1 RLLFDAGQGATVYI
15 DELKDTMKKNN
26 IGLQE
31 ILITHWHPD
40 HIYGIKYVLKLID
53 KRKAIHTPGH
63 TTDHLCFWVE
73 AEQTLFPGNTIL
85 GQGTTEFEDLYDYL
99 NSLTLAL
106 KMSPKRIYSGY
117 CPVVENPQQTLEHY
131 IFHRQQCN
139 NQIFDAFKQS
149 NDGLD
154 PNEITKIVYMGTLII
169 LFE

>member
-1 RLLFDAGQGATVYI
+1 MTLQGTNAHLIGKGCNRLLFDAGQGATVYI

-31 ILITHWHPD
+31 ILITHWHPE
-40 HIYGIKYVLKLID
+40 HIYGIKYVLNLID
-53 KRKAIHTPGH
+53 KR
-63 TTDHLCFWVE
+63 
-73 AEQTLFPGNTIL
+73 
-85 GQGTTEFEDLYDYL
+85 TTEFEDLYDYL
-99 NSLTLAL
+99 NSLTLVL